1 MECIACEFVVG
12 NIVLIN
18 FQLTWIV
25 KLQGKQKLKKA
36 FRVSFVTF
44 LLAFSCSFLSVVTV
58 TFLIILVF
66 LTRLLTSHMWLVSNI
81 SRHKNKNT

>member
-58 TFLIILVF
+58 TFF
-66 LTRLLTSHMWLVSNI
+66 NNI
-81 SRHKNKNT
+81 SFSDETFNQPHVVSFKHQPTQK